1 MVRLMLAELPT
12 WAKSLAARLLEALVA
27 LLVVEVVATA
37 LIPAIL
43 GLHQVI
49 ITDTSM
55 APAIAFGSL
64 AYEQPGAP
72 AQVGSVITFTDP
84 NGIVVTHR
92 VVATQPAASG
102 SGTAYVTRGDGNE
115 ANDDDVVGQDQVSG
129 IVVASISQLGTIQRI
144 LDLTAVKVCLGA
156 ILVLL
161 VLVAV
166 PGRRK
171 APESAEP
178 DPT

>member
-43 GLHQVI
+43 GLHLVI
-49 ITDTSM
+49 VTDTSM

-72 AQVGSVITFTDP
+72 AQVDSVITFTDP
-84 NGIVVTHR
+84 TGTVVTHR
-92 VVATQPAASG
+92 VVATQLAASG
-102 SGTAYVTRGDGNE
+102 SGTAYVTRGDANA
-115 ANDDDVVGQDQVSG
+115 ANDDGIVGQDQVSG

-144 LDLTAVKVCLGA
+144 LDLTAVKVFLGA

-178 DPT
+178 GPK

>member
-1 MVRLMLAELPT
+1 M
-12 WAKSLAARLLEALVA
+12 KSLAARLLEALVA
-27 LLVVEVVATA
+27 LLIVEAVATA

-64 AYEQPGAP
+64 AYEQPGSA
-72 AQVGSVITFTDP
+72 AQVGSVITFTDTT
-84 NGIVVTHR
+84 GTVVTHR
-92 VVATQPAASG
+92 VVATEPAASG
-102 SGTAYVTRGDGNE
+102 SGTAYVTRGDAND
-115 ANDDDVVGQDQVSG
+115 ANDDGVVGQDQVSG

-144 LDLTAVKVCLGA
+144 LDLTAVKVFLGA

-161 VLVAV
+161 VLAAL
-166 PGRRK
+166 PGRRR
-171 APESAEP
+171 APEPAEP
-178 DPT
+178 GPS